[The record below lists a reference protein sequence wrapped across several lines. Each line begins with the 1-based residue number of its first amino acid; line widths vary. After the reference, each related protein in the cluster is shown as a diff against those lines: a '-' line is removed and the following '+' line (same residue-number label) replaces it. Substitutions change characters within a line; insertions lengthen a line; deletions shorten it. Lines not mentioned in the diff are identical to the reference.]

1 MSVTWAIELDASP
14 AERVR
19 ADLLVT
25 PFFAEDRPLR
35 GAASR
40 IDWRLCGLLSEMLG
54 RGAFSGAPEEV
65 VLVPTDARL
74 RAPRALLVGLGPR
87 ESFSPKA
94 LRRSAQLAVAR
105 AAALRAGIVA
115 LALPT
120 EVSTGLAAE
129 KGAAAVLIGAGEAL
143 VERPF
148 PLRLRLVVEAA
159 AIPRVRIALADLVP
173 RIEME
178 GVVARLAAPEVEPRP
193 VVAAPAAATPAGGSH
208 HLAEGGAS
216 LPPAGPRGSA
226 APSAKLPSLP

>member
-120 EVSTGLAAE
+120 EASTGLAAE
-129 KGAAAVLIGAGEAL
+129 KAAAAVLIGAGEAL

-159 AIPRVRIALADLVP
+159 ALPRARIALADLVP

-193 VVAAPAAATPAGGSH
+193 VFAATPAGGSD
-208 HLAEGGAS
+208 HLEDGGAS
-216 LPPAGPRGSA
+216 LPPASPRGSA

>member
-1 MSVTWAIELDASP
+1 MSVTWAIELDAAA

-35 GAASR
+35 GPASR
-40 IDWRLCGLLSEMLG
+40 VDWRLCGLLSEMLG

-87 ESFSPKA
+87 EGFSPKV
-94 LRRSAQLAVAR
+94 LRRAAQLAVAR
-105 AAALRAGIVA
+105 ASALRAGIVA
-115 LALPT
+115 VALPN
-120 EVSTGLAAE
+120 EASTGLAAE
-129 KGAAAVLIGAGEAL
+129 KAAAAVLIGAGEAL

-148 PLRLRLVVEAA
+148 PLRLRLILEAA
-159 AIPRVRIALADLVP
+159 AMPRARVALADLVP

-178 GVVARLAAPEVEPRP
+178 GVVARLAAPEVEARP
-193 VVAAPAAATPAGGSH
+193 VVTAAAPAGNSH
-208 HLAEGGAS
+208 HLDEDR
-216 LPPAGPRGSA
+216 AGLATATTRGSA

>member
-1 MSVTWAIELDASP
+1 MSVTWSIELDAAA

-35 GAASR
+35 GPASR

-87 ESFSPKA
+87 EGFSPKV
-94 LRRSAQLAVAR
+94 LRRAAQLAVAR
-105 AAALRAGIVA
+105 AAALRTGIVA
-115 LALPT
+115 VALPN
-120 EVSTGLAAE
+120 EASTGLAAE
-129 KGAAAVLIGAGEAL
+129 KAAAAVLIGAGEAL

-148 PLRLRLVVEAA
+148 PLRLRLVLEAA
-159 AIPRVRIALADLVP
+159 ALPRARVALADLVP

-178 GVVARLAAPEVEPRP
+178 GVVARLAAPEVEPRS
-193 VVAAPAAATPAGGSH
+193 VATPSSPAGGSH
-208 HLAEGGAS
+208 HLDESGAARPS
-216 LPPAGPRGSA
+216 AGPRGSA